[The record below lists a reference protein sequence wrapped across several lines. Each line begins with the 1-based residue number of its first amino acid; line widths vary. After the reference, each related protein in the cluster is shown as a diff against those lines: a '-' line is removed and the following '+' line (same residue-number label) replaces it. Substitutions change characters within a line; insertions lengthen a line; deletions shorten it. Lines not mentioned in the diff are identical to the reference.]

1 MSIRIVTDSAS
12 DIEWDFAKENKIKVV
27 SLYVMVHD
35 EVLVEDENFDRDSY
49 YKLFEDEKAFLH
61 IPKLNL
67 YSFVPKT
74 SQPNPLDFEKAY
86 LEQIAEGAKEIIV
99 INVTAGLSGTT
110 NSSNL
115 AAKKV
120 MRKHTD
126 VKIHIIDSKS
136 ASYPE
141 VILVRMALYLIKKKK
156 YSGDQIAKILRE
168 QAIKIRTI
176 ILLPT
181 LRYLWKGGRLGTS
194 KFLLGSLLRK
204 KPIVTMDEE
213 GKVHPAGEAT
223 DVEEGLQETLRLSLE
238 NAPKEPKAFSIVYGS
253 RKDYAENLAEKIR
266 EKYPKIEIEIAQSG
280 GSVLSHLGPESIGLI
295 TDYTDDEYWQ

>member
-295 TDYTDDEYWQ
+295 TDYTDDEYW